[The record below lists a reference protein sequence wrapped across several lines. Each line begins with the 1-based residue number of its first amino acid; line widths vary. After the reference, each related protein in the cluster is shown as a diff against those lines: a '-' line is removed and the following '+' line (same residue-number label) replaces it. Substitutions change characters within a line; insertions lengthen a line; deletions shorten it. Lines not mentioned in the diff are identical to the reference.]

1 MGIYLGQLPPAEIAR
16 LKAELAETLIAN
28 FCYPRFFDHRTE
40 SLQMRPV
47 DRKKRQEVWLYLSSV
62 DFTAWSR
69 IDLTSPD
76 FQHQIERLFIQFV
89 QRNRSFFGD
98 QGRRRMSDIRM
109 LISSCAVTVTQGLR
123 NHLTGQKQNT
133 PPFGSP
139 RPVVSWA
146 STNGKE
152 ESGWEQISEATMLL
166 QQKMQEIRGEAQT
179 VIVNEPRPAQVV
191 APAGATAGPVRRTM
205 RVPPATTSVGQ
216 KANADLDAAAKRQ
229 TVATPPAS
237 SRPYA
242 PVVLPQPGPGTKS
255 DPFVSPAPA
264 ASASPATAPVVTR
277 RLSPSGQ
284 PVEPNGRRQSGMLE
298 QPGAMRPAV
307 SDRGYQSGPLE
318 QPGDNR
324 QMVSGGKKP
333 GTLKSP
339 SEAQTPMTPPISSTP
354 MASTAAPMKTAGS
367 NGVQVSG
374 SLLTDTAHSV
384 AAVSA
389 SALRARSVSPTA
401 SQGQQHN
408 SLTSGSAAGSRD
420 MLSVGEDDVAIF
432 EQMRHQLVIWLRIES
447 VKAGIEISDQGPAQL
462 LEMLR
467 QQAHFDD
474 TRLQVVSTLLNLAN
488 QVVKTGVVSVLDYK
502 QALMFHLMHTRN

>member
-139 RPVVSWA
+139 RPVASWA
-146 STNGKE
+146 TLSINGKE
-152 ESGWEQISEATMLL
+152 EPGWEQIAEATMLL
-166 QQKMQEIRGEAQT
+166 QQQLQEIRGEART
-179 VIVNEPRPAQVV
+179 GTLNDPRPAQT
-191 APAGATAGPVRRTM
+191 ATPTGAASGQARRTM
-205 RVPPATTSVGQ
+205 RAQPVGATASQKVNVDLDAAKRSAVAPATTS
-216 KANADLDAAAKRQ
+216 
-229 TVATPPAS
+229 
-237 SRPYA
+237 SRPQA
-242 PVVLPQPGPGTKS
+242 PAMPATKA
-255 DPFVSPAPA
+255 DPIAPA
-264 ASASPATAPVVTR
+264 ASAAPAFTR
-277 RLSPSGQ
+277 RVP
-284 PVEPNGRRQSGMLE
+284 PAEPGSRRQSGLLE
-298 QPGAMRPAV
+298 APGDMHQAI
-307 SDRGYQSGPLE
+307 SDRRRQSGPLE
-318 QPGDNR
+318 QPGDR
-324 QMVSGGKKP
+324 QTGASGSTGRR
-333 GTLKSP
+333 TDALRSQL
-339 SEAQTPMTPPISSTP
+339 ETQTPMTPPVSATLSATTAAPTKTVGGNGLQSSTP
-354 MASTAAPMKTAGS
+354 
-367 NGVQVSG
+367 
-374 SLLTDTAHSV
+374 LLTDTAHSL
-384 AAVSA
+384 AVSSA
-389 SALRARSVSPTA
+389 SALHARSVSQTA
-401 SQGQQHN
+401 SQAQSQAQQPG
-408 SLTSGSAAGSRD
+408 SLTPGSAGSRD

-432 EQMRHQLVIWLRIES
+432 EQMRHQLVIWLRIEA
-447 VKAGIEISDQGPAQL
+447 VKAGLETSGQGPAQL

-467 QQAHFDD
+467 QQAHFDE
-474 TRLQVVSTLLNLAN
+474 TRLHVVSTLLNLAN
-488 QVVKTGVVSVLDYK
+488 QVVKTGLVSVLDYK